1 MRLAL
6 VITMIVVT
14 VAHADDAR
22 PPAGAA
28 RITIDYTY
36 SSFHGN
42 ELHYRLEWN
51 KTGYRADTKKS
62 IDGKLVEALY
72 ASLTSLR
79 EFDGDIRCL
88 SHTDD
93 YPRFTIAIEGDS
105 PVILQTESN
114 CHANVPWNVIRNG
127 KHYAQF
133 NADIPKAVYK
143 LLAAVD
149 PDHWKGRAD
158 GPDAFMSFGEEIVDL
173 GEFSP
178 AFKQASP
185 AAVAC
190 VKDLETSPRVKKLFG
205 EALAVSELGLM
216 CSLSSSADC
225 RDTIAQATF
234 TWDGVE
240 ARVELPCTQ
249 GVIEI
254 SAPTAAKLTELRAF
268 LDSKVAR
275 TLVRMAGK
283 HPPRVWNNG
292 SWMMEAMIDDGP
304 MITFTPGT
312 KTINIRGVG
321 DKGPSAV
328 AFLKELGIAA
338 RRVTRKQG
346 DAFFETEANVDFDG
360 HLVK

>member
-1 MRLAL
+1 
-6 VITMIVVT
+6 MIGVT
-14 VAHADDAR
+14 VAHADDTR
-22 PPAGAA
+22 PPAGAT

-36 SSFHGN
+36 SSFHHN
-42 ELHYRLEWN
+42 ELHYKLAWN
-51 KTGYRADTKKS
+51 KTEYRADTKKS

-72 ASLTSLR
+72 ASLTDLR
-79 EFDGDIRCL
+79 EFDDDIRCM

-105 PVILQTESN
+105 PVILNTESN

-158 GPDAFMSFGEEIVDL
+158 RPESFTEFGEEIVGL
-173 GEFSP
+173 GEFSL
-178 AFKQASP
+178 ALKRTSP

-190 VKDLETSPRVKKLFG
+190 VRDLETSPRAKKLFG
-205 EALAVSELGLM
+205 EALAVSELDLM

-225 RDTIAQATF
+225 RDTIALATF
-234 TWDGVE
+234 GWDGVE
-240 ARVELPCTQ
+240 AQVELPCTK

-254 SAPTAAKLTELRAF
+254 PAPAAAQLTELRAF

-283 HPPRVWNNG
+283 HPPRVWSNG
-292 SWMMEAMIDDGP
+292 SWMMEAMIDHGP
-304 MITFTPGT
+304 MITFKPGT
-312 KTINIRGVG
+312 KTINIRSVG

-328 AFLKELGIAA
+328 AFLKELGIDAK
-338 RRVTRKQG
+338 RVTTKQG

>member
-6 VITMIVVT
+6 LLTMLGAT
-14 VAHADDAR
+14 VAHADGAR
-22 PPAGAA
+22 PPAGAT

-36 SSFHGN
+36 SSFHHN
-42 ELHYRLEWN
+42 ELHYKLAWN
-51 KTGYRADTKKS
+51 KTRYRADTKRS
-62 IDGKLVEALY
+62 IDGKLIEALY
-72 ASLTSLR
+72 ASLTDLR
-79 EFDGDIRCL
+79 EFDDDIRCI

-105 PVILQTESN
+105 PVILKTESN

-133 NADIPKAVYK
+133 NADIPRAVYR

-149 PDHWKGRAD
+149 PDHWKGGAD
-158 GPDAFMSFGEEIVDL
+158 SPEASMSFGEEMVGL

-178 AFKQASP
+178 TFKRASP
-185 AAVAC
+185 AAMAC
-190 VKDLETSPRVKKLFG
+190 VKDLETSPRVKQLFG
-205 EALAVSELGLM
+205 EALAVSELSLM
-216 CSLSSSADC
+216 CSLSSGADC
-225 RDTIAQATF
+225 RDTIALATF
-234 TWDGVE
+234 GWDGVE
-240 ARVELPCTQ
+240 AQVELPCTK

-254 SAPTAAKLTELRAF
+254 PAPAAAQLTELRAF

-275 TLVRMAGK
+275 TLVRMAGG

-304 MITFTPGT
+304 MITFKPGT
-312 KTINIRGVG
+312 KTINIRGAG

-328 AFLKELGIAA
+328 AFLKELGIDA
-338 RRVTRKQG
+338 RRVTTKQG
-346 DAFFETEANVDFDG
+346 DSFFETEANVDFHG

>member
-1 MRLAL
+1 MRLAVL
-6 VITMIVVT
+6 ISMIAAT
-14 VAHADDAR
+14 VAHADDGK
-22 PPAGAA
+22 PPAGAT

-36 SSFHGN
+36 TSFHRN
-42 ELHYRLEWN
+42 ELHYKLEWN
-51 KTGYRADTKKS
+51 KTEYRSDTRKS

-72 ASLTSLR
+72 ASLTGLR
-79 EFDGDIRCL
+79 EFDDDIRCM

-93 YPRFTIAIEGDS
+93 YPRFTITIEGDS
-105 PVILQTESN
+105 PVIVNTESN

-143 LLAAVD
+143 LLAALD
-149 PDHWKGRAD
+149 PDHWGGRAD
-158 GPDAFMSFGEEIVDL
+158 SPESFTAFGGEIVGL
-173 GEFSP
+173 GEFSLEL
-178 AFKQASP
+178 KRASP

-190 VKDLETSPRVKKLFG
+190 AKDLETSARAKKLFG
-205 EALAVSELGLM
+205 EALAVSELALM
-216 CSLSSSADC
+216 CNLSSSPEC
-225 RDTIAQATF
+225 RDTIAVATF
-234 TWDGVE
+234 LWDGVE
-240 ARVELPCTQ
+240 ADVELSCTK

-254 SAPTAAKLTELRAF
+254 PAPAAAQLTELRAF

-304 MITFTPGT
+304 MITFQPGT
-312 KTINIRGVG
+312 KTINIRSMG
-321 DKGPSAV
+321 DKGPGAV
-328 AFLKELGIAA
+328 AFLKALGIDA
-338 RRVTRKQG
+338 RRVTTKQG
-346 DAFFETEANVDFDG
+346 DAFETEANVDFNG

>member
-6 VITMIVVT
+6 LITMIGVT

-22 PPAGAA
+22 PPAGAT

-36 SSFHGN
+36 SSFHSN
-42 ELHYRLEWN
+42 ELHYKLEWN
-51 KTGYRADTKKS
+51 KTGYRADTRKS

-72 ASLTSLR
+72 ASLTGLR
-79 EFDGDIRCL
+79 EFDDDIRCI

-93 YPRFTIAIEGDS
+93 YPSFTIAIEGDS
-105 PVILQTESN
+105 PVVLNTRSN

-143 LLAAVD
+143 LLAALD

-158 GPDAFMSFGEEIVDL
+158 SPDAFTAFGAEIVDL
-173 GEFSP
+173 GGFSP
-178 AFKQASP
+178 AFQQASP

-190 VKDLETSPRVKKLFG
+190 AKDLETSPRAKKLFG
-205 EALAVSELGLM
+205 EAVAVSELGLM
-216 CSLSSSADC
+216 CSLSRGADC
-225 RDTIAQATF
+225 RDTTAQATF

-240 ARVELPCTQ
+240 ARVELPCTK

-254 SAPTAAKLTELRAF
+254 PAPTAAKLTELRAF

-275 TLVRMAGK
+275 TLVRRAGK
-283 HPPRVWNNG
+283 QPPRVWSNG

-312 KTINIRGVG
+312 KTINIRSVG

-328 AFLKELGIAA
+328 AFLKDLGIDAKQ
-338 RRVTRKQG
+338 VTRKQG
-346 DAFFETEANVDFDG
+346 DGFFETEANVDFDG

>member
-6 VITMIVVT
+6 LITMVSAT
-14 VAHADDAR
+14 AAHAEEAR
-22 PPAGAA
+22 PPAGAT
-28 RITIDYTY
+28 RIAIDYKYT
-36 SSFHGN
+36 SFHGN
-42 ELHYRLEWN
+42 ELHYRLAWN
-51 KTGYRADTKKS
+51 KTEYRTDTRKS

-72 ASLTSLR
+72 ASLTGLR
-79 EFDGDIRCL
+79 EFDEDIRCL

-93 YPRFTIAIEGDS
+93 YPRFTITIEGDS
-105 PVILQTESN
+105 PVILRTESN

-133 NADIPKAVYK
+133 NADIPKAVYE

-149 PDHWKGRAD
+149 PDHWKGGGDR
-158 GPDAFMSFGEEIVDL
+158 PDAFMSFGEEIVDL
-173 GEFSP
+173 GQFSLT
-178 AFKQASP
+178 FKRASP

-190 VKDLETSPRVKKLFG
+190 VHDLETSPRVKKLFG
-205 EALAVSELGLM
+205 EVIAVSELGLM
-216 CSLSSSADC
+216 CSLSHGGDC
-225 RDTIAQATF
+225 RDPIAQATF
-234 TWDGVE
+234 TWVGVD
-240 ARVELPCTQ
+240 AQVELPCAR

-254 SAPTAAKLTELRAF
+254 PAVTAAQLTELRAF

-292 SWMMEAMIDDGP
+292 SWMMDSMLDDGP
-304 MITFTPGT
+304 TITFKPGT
-312 KTINIRGVG
+312 RTINIRGVG

-328 AFLKELGIAA
+328 AFLKALGIQAKQ
-338 RRVTRKQG
+338 VTRKQG
-346 DAFFETEANVDFDG
+346 DDFFETEANVDFDG

>member
-6 VITMIVVT
+6 VITMLGVT
-14 VAHADDAR
+14 VAHAEDAR
-22 PPAGAA
+22 PPAGAT

-36 SSFHGN
+36 ASFHSN
-42 ELHYRLEWN
+42 ELHYKIEWN
-51 KTGYRADTKKS
+51 KTGYRASNKKS

-72 ASLTSLR
+72 ASLTDLR
-79 EFDGDIRCL
+79 EFDDDIRCL

-105 PVILQTESN
+105 PVILKTESN

-143 LLAAVD
+143 LLAALD
-149 PDHWKGRAD
+149 PGHWNGRAD
-158 GPDAFMSFGEEIVDL
+158 RPDSFTAFGGEIVDL
-173 GEFSP
+173 GVFSP
-178 AFKQASP
+178 DFKQASP
-185 AAVAC
+185 AAMAC

-205 EALAVSELGLM
+205 ETLTVSELGLV
-216 CSLSSSADC
+216 CSLSPGADC
-225 RDTIAQATF
+225 RDTIAQAKF
-234 TWDGVE
+234 LWDGVE
-240 ARVELPCTQ
+240 TQVELPCTK

-254 SAPTAAKLTELRAF
+254 PAPAAAQLKELRAF

-275 TLVRMAGK
+275 TLVRMAGD
-283 HPPRVWNNG
+283 HPPRVWSNG
-292 SWMMEAMIDDGP
+292 DWMMEAMIDDGP

-312 KTINIRGVG
+312 KTIHIRGVG
-321 DKGPSAV
+321 DKGPGAV
-328 AFLKELGIAA
+328 AFLKELGIDAK
-338 RRVTRKQG
+338 RVTRKQG
-346 DAFFETEANVDFDG
+346 DDFFETEANVDFNG